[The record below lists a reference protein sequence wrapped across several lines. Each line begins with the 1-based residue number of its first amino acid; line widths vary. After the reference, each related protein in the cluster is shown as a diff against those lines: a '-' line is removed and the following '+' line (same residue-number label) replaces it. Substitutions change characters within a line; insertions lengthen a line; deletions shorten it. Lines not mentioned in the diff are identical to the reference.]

1 MKDQGITALIAGG
14 SGMIGQRLA
23 SQFESKGFGVRFLS
37 RNPHPD
43 DNRYYQWDP
52 SNGYVDTAAFDGV
65 EILVILSGENLADKL
80 WTPWRRRN
88 IVNSR
93 VFPIKLLR
101 ETLSKIP
108 NRVKVV
114 VSAAAI
120 GIYGNTS
127 DRILHEDAPH
137 GKGFVAGTCERWEGA
152 AHRFGEMGIRTII
165 LRIGLVLSR
174 SGGIFP
180 RLLQPLRF
188 GIAPVFSNGK
198 QYMSWIH
205 VDDLCRMIVKSAREE
220 HFSGIYN
227 AVAPGPLCNRNF
239 IKLLAQVYG
248 HGYFLIHIPAVLLRL
263 ALGEMSTLLT
273 HGQRVSPEKMEQAGF
288 KFNFPQ
294 AHLALKNLLGKS

>member
-23 SQFESKGFGVRFLS
+23 SQFDSKGFGVRFLS
-37 RNPHPD
+37 RNHHPGD
-43 DNRYYQWDP
+43 PRYFRWDP
-52 SNGYVDTAAFDGV
+52 GNGYVDPAAFEGV

-101 ETLSKIP
+101 ETLAKIP

-120 GIYGNTS
+120 GIYGNTGEQ
-127 DRILHEDAPH
+127 ILHEDAPH
-137 GKGFVAGTCERWEGA
+137 DRGFVASTCERWEGA

-165 LRIGLVLSR
+165 FRIGLVLSR
-174 SGGIFP
+174 AGGLFP
-180 RLLQPLRF
+180 RLLNPLRF
-188 GIAPVFSNGK
+188 GIAPVFGDGK

-205 VDDLCRMIVKSAREE
+205 IDDLCRMIVKSSREE

-239 IKLLAQVYG
+239 IKLLAQIYG
-248 HGYFLIHIPAVLLRL
+248 NGYLLIYIPAFILRL

-294 AHLALKNLLGKS
+294 AHLAFRNLLGKS